1 MNMGQEGVE
10 NPLESLEQNVE
21 TFQEKQER
29 LEERQE
35 QIDRTLSSLER
46 DAAVQQALEHNR
58 EDLAEAQAEL
68 ENERIDAVSSLE
80 QIKEQLE
87 QIDAETN
94 KSDAALDMLRVLGE
108 DVSES
113 DGILADRRAWLE
125 ECYRRVEDL
134 AAMLGENYENI
145 GKFQPC
151 SEKSPETVQEVP
163 EQPEEQAAQLPRNN
177 EDAVPDEPPA
187 SAQAQDPVGTFQQYM
202 LHHNWDNEKD
212 FFVYTRDPMWKK
224 LYQAAY
230 PGQQMPHVGTEVAGR
245 LMAEYMSRHNY
256 TSLDLNE
263 FSQDPEWRALA
274 REAWPNYKLPQLNR
288 QTAQEKLQ
296 EYLDWNHFTEK
307 DAAIYQQDQ
316 VWQELQFAAHP
327 EDVTVVGIW
336 AKEIN
341 PNYKNPALSLSQQR
355 LYEEN
360 CGACAFALE
369 QHFNGQDL
377 RMIAT
382 DKNIPWEKP
391 MEEKTGKKC
400 TYMPPE
406 DIEKIL
412 RQRGAGSHL
421 IVGINRFNP
430 ITGGPAVG
438 HWFNVYYDGT
448 TVHTV
453 DGQSGR
459 IYGWPH
465 DYGNVSAWCALI

>member
-35 QIDRTLSSLER
+35 QIDRTLSGLEQ

-58 EDLAEAQAEL
+58 ENLAEAQAEL

-108 DVSES
+108 DVSEC
-113 DGILADRRAWLE
+113 DGIIADRRAWLE

-145 GKFQPC
+145 GKFQPS

-163 EQPEEQAAQLPRNN
+163 EQPEEHAAQLPRNN

-187 SAQAQDPVGTFQQYM
+187 SVQTQDPVTAYGQYM
-202 LHHNWDNEKD
+202 LGHNWGQKD
-212 FFVYTRDPMWKK
+212 YFTYTRDPEWQR
-224 LYQAAY
+224 LYHAAY
-230 PGQQMPHVGTEVAGR
+230 PGRPVPKLDTKTANQM
-245 LMAEYMSRHNY
+245 MSDYMNRHNY
-256 TSLDLNE
+256 GQPDFAE
-263 FSQDPEWRALA
+263 YSQDPEWRALA
-274 REAWPNYKLPQLNR
+274 RAAWPDYQLP
-288 QTAQEKLQ
+288 KLQ
-296 EYLDWNHFTEK
+296 R
-307 DAAIYQQDQ
+307 DAASQNLYKYMCEHNYDLADAPVYCQDPF
-316 VWQELQFAAHP
+316 WQELNFAANP
-327 EDVTVVGIW
+327 EDIRTVKIW
-336 AKEIN
+336 TEAIN
-341 PNYKNPALSLSQQR
+341 PNYKNPDLSLSQQR

-377 RMIAT
+377 QIIAT
-382 DKNIPWEKP
+382 DKNIPTDQE
-391 MEEKTGKKC
+391 MEQKTGKKC
-400 TYMPPE
+400 VYMAP
-406 DIEKIL
+406 DKIEQIL
-412 RQRGAGSHL
+412 YREGAGSHL
-421 IVGINRFNP
+421 IVGINRRNP
-430 ITGGPAVG
+430 ITGKPATG
-438 HWFNVYYDGT
+438 HWFNVYYDGKK
-448 TVHTV
+448 VHTV
-453 DGQSGR
+453 DGQSGK
-459 IYGWPH
+459 IYEWPH
-465 DYGNVSAWCALI
+465 DYGNVSEWCAMI